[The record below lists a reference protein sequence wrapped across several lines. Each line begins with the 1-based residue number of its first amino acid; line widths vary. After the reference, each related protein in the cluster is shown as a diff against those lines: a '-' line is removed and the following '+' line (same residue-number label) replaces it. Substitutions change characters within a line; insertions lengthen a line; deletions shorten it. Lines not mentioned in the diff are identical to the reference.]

1 MRSLLFEV
9 VHNRTDDASPYNGP
23 EEGGMKSILHVWLRI
38 GLTAH
43 TAAGI
48 TLIIM
53 FLVTFAEVTMRAIW
67 RTIPGTFELI
77 SLLGGVVIGL
87 AVPYTSQMDGH
98 VAVDILLK
106 KVAKTTRDIA
116 NVTTRILVMVF
127 FIFIAL
133 SLILMGLDHRAS
145 KEVTQTLRVPLYF
158 VFFVLGGVF
167 LIQAIQFLF
176 DIVKICGGSR
186 EQ

>member
-1 MRSLLFEV
+1 
-9 VHNRTDDASPYNGP
+9 
-23 EEGGMKSILHVWLRI
+23 MKRILRIWLRI
-38 GLTAH
+38 GSTAH
-43 TAAGI
+43 TVAGI
-48 TLIIM
+48 ALITM
-53 FLVTFAEVTMRAIW
+53 FLITFAEVTMRAVW

-87 AVPYTSQMDGH
+87 AVPYTSQMNGH
-98 VAVDILLK
+98 VAVDLLLN
-106 KVAKTTRDIA
+106 KVPKSTQNIV
-116 NVTTRILVMVF
+116 NMSTRIMVMIF

-158 VFFVLGGVF
+158 VFFVLGGIF

-176 DIVKICGGSR
+176 DIVGIYRSR
-186 EQ
+186 S

>member
-1 MRSLLFEV
+1 MKRLL
-9 VHNRTDDASPYNGP
+9 R
-23 EEGGMKSILHVWLRI
+23 IWLRI
-38 GLTAH
+38 GSTAH
-43 TAAGI
+43 TVAGI

-53 FLVTFAEVTMRAIW
+53 FLVTFAEVTMRAVW

-87 AVPYTSQMDGH
+87 AVPYTSQMNGH

-106 KVAKTTRDIA
+106 KAPKTAQDIMNA
-116 NVTTRILVMVF
+116 STRILVMVF

-145 KEVTQTLRVPLYF
+145 KEVTQTLRIPLYF
-158 VFFVLGGVF
+158 IFFVLGGVF
-167 LIQAIQFLF
+167 LIQAVQFVL
-176 DIVKICGGSR
+176 DIGKIFGGNH